1 VLGAAAFVARSMEMR
16 RYRRSNA
23 SRPPSMCCKS
33 CREPFVPE
41 GYLSL
46 DLGLSASSRQRH
58 NELGIAVHYD
68 VGVVCNYDDLPAL
81 LDGA

>member
-1 VLGAAAFVARSMEMR
+1 MPARWKCDDIDVQTLR
-16 RYRRSNA
+16 G
-23 SRPPSMCCKS
+23 RPPCVANRVANRSFLKAT
-33 CREPFVPE
+33 
-41 GYLSL
+41 LSL

-68 VGVVCNYDDLPAL
+68 VGVVCDYDDLPAL